1 MKRILTLVFTSIC
14 ILSYAQDGI
23 NYQGAATDSN
33 GDALV
38 NQSISLKTSILSG
51 TATGTIVFSETHST
65 TTDQFGLFNVVIG
78 QGNSISGVF
87 DDIDWG
93 AQNHF
98 LQVELDEN
106 GGSNYTMIATT
117 QMMSVP
123 YALYAKN
130 AGNAN
135 SNLTVNTVSQYG
147 DTLYLTDGNFLII
160 PGLSQSNLHYHFH
173 NYGTVT
179 DADGNIYKTLEY
191 GNNEW
196 MIENLKTA
204 IGSYVTPFTNS
215 GGTFAGYA
223 DSVGYYYSASDVVS
237 NVCPAGWH
245 VATIQDWQN
254 LHYEIYGTNMNPNG
268 YTNSSNG
275 YDDNNYKIL
284 WSTHEGG
291 TNQSAFNLFRTGY
304 WVNSASYITSEDF
317 QAGFWSSS
325 GCSGGNL
332 YKINLYSDGYGNDFW
347 SLDVGCTSAG
357 NVKAQVR
364 CVKD

>member
-78 QGNSISGVF
+78 QGNSISGIF

-93 AQNHF
+93 ANNHF

-130 AGNAN
+130 SGLDSSVVSNMIGTALDTLNISQENDEEIQSGGASNDFNNEIESSDFN
-135 SNLTVNTVSQYG
+135 SNVISEIPQSLNNKEIILFSTNKSIYITDSVGSFTDKIYSVNSDYIYSLTSNDTG
-147 DTLYLTDGNFLII
+147 DTLYFLQASTENSPLSIMMFTTNNLNVTSIGSIPLTGN
-160 PGLSQSNLHYHFH
+160 
-173 NYGTVT
+173 
-179 DADGNIYKTLEY
+179 DIYKFKYKNGAFFYLR
-191 GNNEW
+191 GNSL
-196 MIENLKTA
+196 MK
-204 IGSYVTPFTNS
+204 Y
-215 GGTFAGYA
+215 
-223 DSVGYYYSASDVVS
+223 
-237 NVCPAGWH
+237 
-245 VATIQDWQN
+245 QN
-254 LHYEIYGTNMNPNG
+254 G
-268 YTNSSNG
+268 
-275 YDDNNYKIL
+275 
-284 WSTHEGG
+284 
-291 TNQSAFNLFRTGY
+291 
-304 WVNSASYITSEDF
+304 
-317 QAGFWSSS
+317 
-325 GCSGGNL
+325 
-332 YKINLYSDGYGNDFW
+332 
-347 SLDVGCTSAG
+347 
-357 NVKAQVR
+357 
-364 CVKD
+364 